1 MEGVLDGR
9 SLIWNTIERR
19 NAMKESDVMQGLSA
33 NQQAEILVN
42 SIMKEIE
49 KLNALPAEEAKRVAL
64 TNLFDAGIIDEDG
77 NYTAPYVALGKWI
90 EFIPNDAKS
99 EDDILEFLYG
109 TLAYNQHKEYFEKYI
124 DMNNVEDGEKI
135 RKELSAM
142 SGAGDLLVND
152 TIKANSMEIAK
163 GLIALGK
170 NTLEEIASVT
180 RLPLDVIKNLA
191 KPKAQ
196 QQ

>member
-33 NQQAEILVN
+33 KQQAEILVN

-77 NYTAPYVALGKWI
+77 NYSAPYVALGKWI

>member
-1 MEGVLDGR
+1 
-9 SLIWNTIERR
+9 
-19 NAMKESDVMQGLSA
+19 
-33 NQQAEILVN
+33 
-42 SIMKEIE
+42 
-49 KLNALPAEEAKRVAL
+49 
-64 TNLFDAGIIDEDG
+64 
-77 NYTAPYVALGKWI
+77 
-90 EFIPNDAKS
+90 
-99 EDDILEFLYG
+99 
-109 TLAYNQHKEYFEKYI
+109 
-124 DMNNVEDGEKI
+124 
-135 RKELSAM
+135 M

>member
-19 NAMKESDVMQGLSA
+19 NAMKESDVMQGLST

-77 NYTAPYVALGKWI
+77 NYTAPYVALGDK
-90 EFIPNDAKS
+90 
-99 EDDILEFLYG
+99 
-109 TLAYNQHKEYFEKYI
+109 
-124 DMNNVEDGEKI
+124 
-135 RKELSAM
+135 
-142 SGAGDLLVND
+142 
-152 TIKANSMEIAK
+152 MEI
-163 GLIALGK
+163 
-170 NTLEEIASVT
+170 T
-180 RLPLDVIKNLA
+180 
-191 KPKAQ
+191 
-196 QQ
+196 